1 MSQDKEQSFAINLW
15 AEEDRITKKLKTAC
29 ETMRLY
35 MVDHVIITDGAYYS
49 YAEEGK
55 I

>member
-1 MSQDKEQSFAINLW
+1 MPANARPSADD
-15 AEEDRITKKLKTAC
+15 DRITKKLKTAC

-49 YAEEGK
+49 YAEEGR